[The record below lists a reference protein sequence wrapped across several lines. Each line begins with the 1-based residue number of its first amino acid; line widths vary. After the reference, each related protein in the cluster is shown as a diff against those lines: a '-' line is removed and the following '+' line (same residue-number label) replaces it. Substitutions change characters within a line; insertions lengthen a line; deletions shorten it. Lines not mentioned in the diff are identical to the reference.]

1 MLIHIKVQNQ
11 VSKAHEF
18 VDSLTLD
25 SAIEIYTRRASKNS
39 LKTNCAATGI
49 RSKMSTVEGVFGCLI
64 SLPILL
70 LCAIIAIAII
80 AEQFG

>member
-1 MLIHIKVQNQ
+1 MFFSRLQRGNMNLSQNPQ
-11 VSKAHEF
+11 TGVESVTF
-18 VDSLTLD
+18 VDSLTLV
-25 SAIEIYTRRASKNS
+25 
-39 LKTNCAATGI
+39 LGI
-49 RSKMSTVEGVFGCLI
+49 RTKMSMIEGAGCLI

>member
-1 MLIHIKVQNQ
+1 MT
-11 VSKAHEF
+11 F
-18 VDSLTLD
+18 VDSLTLAFAFGIQTYQGLKND
-25 SAIEIYTRRASKNS
+25 WKNLLRRNG
-39 LKTNCAATGI
+39 NQNQNVDGRGI
-49 RSKMSTVEGVFGCLI
+49 FGCLI